1 VNFGLFK
8 KELLLLPPFIRKSVA
23 KLIFRFVPHSFTIFY
38 LFKKRE
44 NAILIE
50 RVSEGSLI
58 MTGGEIAGLIAA
70 IAFAVLVVFIVKVLL
85 QLSKTLEKV
94 DQTVAEANTTIEVVT
109 KDVDVLSR
117 QVEGLLVKSN
127 ELLLDINGKVA
138 TIDPLFTAV
147 ADLSESVSE
156 LNVSSKNIVTK
167 VGGIGKTTAKATVA
181 GKVGGTALKFFKNKK
196 HTETTGGK

>member
-1 VNFGLFK
+1 MEIDPVDFCHGLCVGDIICIEGEK
-8 KELLLLPPFIRKSVA
+8 D
-23 KLIFRFVPHSFTIFY
+23 
-38 LFKKRE
+38 
-44 NAILIE
+44 IL
-50 RVSEGSLI
+50 
-58 MTGGEIAGLIAA
+58 
-70 IAFAVLVVFIVKVLL
+70 
-85 QLSKTLEKV
+85 
-94 DQTVAEANTTIEVVT
+94 VT
-109 KDVDVLSR
+109 KDVDLLSR

-156 LNVSSKNIVTK
+156 LNHSSKNIATK

-181 GKVGGTALKFFKNKK
+181 GKVGGTAMKFFKNKK